1 MFYNQNLPQKPPQK
15 TKWTK
20 SEDKLLHALKEKSAG
35 WEEILAHFPNKTQSQ
50 ILERWDKVLNQ
61 TVTKKMWTK
70 EEDEI
75 IVKFVEQYGTKNWTR
90 LAVSLPGRVG
100 KQCRERWRNH
110 LDPNVKHSP
119 WTDQEDKLLIDL
131 HEKYGNQW
139 VKIAECMPGRTDNT
153 VKNRWN
159 STLKKKLESIKTGI
173 PLPKRGR
180 PPLSTRVPKSADD
193 IPKPPK
199 FTEVAN
205 ETAKATT
212 AETPVAPTPMLL
224 SPFAQMS
231 PFPYWS
237 PTFEKVALDQFDYN
251 ENLFSPS
258 IMGQP
263 QNEESK
269 KLEPLVFS
277 LPSKDEQTKSSQ
289 NI

>member
-1 MFYNQNLPQKPPQK
+1 MSFSFNQQTKTSK
-15 TKWTK
+15 TTKWTK
-20 SEDKLLHALKEKSAG
+20 VEDMLLQSLKENPVAS
-35 WEEILAHFPNKTQSQ
+35 WEEISQHFPTKTQHQ
-50 ILERWDKVLNQ
+50 LIERWDKVLNPNI
-61 TVTKKMWTK
+61 TKKVWTK

-119 WTDQEDKLLIDL
+119 WTDEEDQQLVDL

-139 VKIAECMPGRTDNT
+139 VKIAEFMPGRTDNT

-159 STLKKKLESIKTGI
+159 STLKKRIESLKTGI

-180 PPLSTRVPKSADD
+180 PPLSTKVPKSADD

-199 FTEVAN
+199 FAEIVN
-205 ETAKATT
+205 ETKTV
-212 AETPVAPTPMLL
+212 ETPAAPTPMIM
-224 SPFAQMS
+224 SPFNQMS

-237 PTFEKVALDQFDYN
+237 PSFERVAYDQFDYN

-258 IMGQP
+258 ILNPP
-263 QNEESK
+263 QSDVK
-269 KLEPLVFS
+269 KNDHIFS
-277 LPSKDEQTKSSQ
+277 LSKGDQS
-289 NI
+289 